1 MTDVL
6 IFPVFSTKL
15 IEKFRH
21 PSAAQRVIPETT
33 MAGESVLKIKEK
45 EKEASEL
52 VSNARL
58 DAKKIV
64 RKANEQRSVFIEEKD
79 TLLKHEEPKIRDAY
93 MRESDEII
101 RGLQSEEEQEVKRI
115 NEACR
120 KSVSSVA
127 AHIAKEIVK
136 E

>member
-15 IEKFRH
+15 IEKLRH
-21 PSAAQRVIPETT
+21 PCAARRVIPETT

-45 EKEASEL
+45 EKQASEL

-64 RKANEQRSVFIEEKD
+64 QKANEQRSVFIEEKD
-79 TLLKHEEPKIRDAY
+79 TLLKQEEPKIRDAY

-101 RGLQSEEEQEVKRI
+101 RGLQSEEKQEVERI

>member
-6 IFPVFSTKL
+6 IFPAFSTKL

-21 PSAAQRVIPETT
+21 PRAVQRAIPETT

-45 EKEASEL
+45 EKEAAEL
-52 VSNARL
+52 VSNAML

-64 RKANEQRSVFIEEKD
+64 QSANEQRAVFIEEKD
-79 TLLKHEEPKIRDAY
+79 TLLKQEEAKIRDAY

-101 RGLQSEEEQEVKRI
+101 RGLRSEEEQEVTRI
-115 NEACR
+115 NESCG
-120 KSVSSVA
+120 KSVGSVA

>member
-1 MTDVL
+1 
-6 IFPVFSTKL
+6 
-15 IEKFRH
+15 
-21 PSAAQRVIPETT
+21 

-52 VSNARL
+52 VSKARL

-64 RKANEQRSVFIEEKD
+64 QKAHEQKSVFIEEKD
-79 TLLKHEEPKIRDAY
+79 TLLKREEAKIRDAY

-115 NEACR
+115 TEACR

>member
-15 IEKFRH
+15 IEKLRH
-21 PSAAQRVIPETT
+21 PCAAQRVIPETT

-45 EKEASEL
+45 EKQASEL

-64 RKANEQRSVFIEEKD
+64 QKANEQRSVFIEEKD
-79 TLLKHEEPKIRDAY
+79 TLLKQEEPKIRDAY

-101 RGLQSEEEQEVKRI
+101 RGLQSEEDQEVKRI
-115 NEACR
+115 TEACR

>member
-1 MTDVL
+1 
-6 IFPVFSTKL
+6 
-15 IEKFRH
+15 
-21 PSAAQRVIPETT
+21 

-45 EKEASEL
+45 EKQASEL

-64 RKANEQRSVFIEEKD
+64 QKANEQRSVFIEEKD
-79 TLLKHEEPKIRDAY
+79 TLLKQEEPKIRDAY
-93 MRESDEII
+93 IRESDEII

-115 NEACR
+115 NEACG

>member
-1 MTDVL
+1 
-6 IFPVFSTKL
+6 
-15 IEKFRH
+15 
-21 PSAAQRVIPETT
+21 

-45 EKEASEL
+45 EKEAAEL
-52 VSNARL
+52 VSNAML

-64 RKANEQRSVFIEEKD
+64 QSANEQRAVFIEEKD
-79 TLLKHEEPKIRDAY
+79 TLLKQEEAKIRDAY

-101 RGLQSEEEQEVKRI
+101 RGLRSEEEQEVTRI
-115 NEACR
+115 NESCG
-120 KSVSSVA
+120 KSVGSVA